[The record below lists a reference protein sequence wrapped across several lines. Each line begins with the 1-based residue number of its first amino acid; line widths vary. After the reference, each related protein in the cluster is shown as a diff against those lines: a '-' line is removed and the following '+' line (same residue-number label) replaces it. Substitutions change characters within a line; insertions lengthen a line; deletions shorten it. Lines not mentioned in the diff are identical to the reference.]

1 MMLLVFKGRKEE
13 NRKERRD
20 SRERERQRGRLSP
33 LYGTQLHPPCSWTCT
48 AEEKSQQGSSAKQ
61 FFSIGFTH

>member
-33 LYGTQLHPPCSWTCT
+33 LYLMLFKMLPWYSTPSPMQLDMHS
-48 AEEKSQQGSSAKQ
+48 
-61 FFSIGFTH
+61 